1 MTWMTLIWLLI
12 GFGLGLGS
20 GWLLWQSSRRLSILA
35 AAQSAVGSQE
45 AIWQDPLQQTELA
58 YQMASEMSQFKAG
71 FLARISHELRSPLNG
86 MIGMHQLILSDLC
99 DGPEEEREF
108 IAQANESAL
117 KMVKILDDILDV
129 AKAEHGTSKLD
140 IQPLQLAQVFQEVA
154 TLTYLQ
160 AKNRNLWLQIQPP
173 DPDLYVLADPR
184 RLRQVLV
191 NLVDTAIAQMQEGS
205 IRVSAHPAIATGQ
218 VHIWVDDQRS
228 PEVWRE
234 AVNLLQSSCPPSMVV
249 PSPGLNLLMNQTLLQ
264 LMQGRLELLAITDEP
279 PLPAANEL
287 ATAYRN
293 RVQCSV
299 PMLVPELE

>member
-234 AVNLLQSSCPPSMVV
+234 AVNLLQSSPPPSMVV